1 MSWQEYQQI
10 NHVHLLES
18 TAAGQAAGSGSGQD
32 SNGSGGEENDTSSPD
47 LRRSLSRSPEPPP
60 KKPRLEDQGNP
71 SLHPSLAVPSQTR
84 EFLARHLPNRLRVSL
99 RSCETTQLTERTSFD
114 DEIGLNGEY
123 SADESLQRGEHATAW

>member
-1 MSWQEYQQI
+1 MSYSCNCNKCHGKSTSKSTYYLNSESRNQLQ
-10 NHVHLLES
+10 HVHLLES

-71 SLHPSLAVPSQTR
+71 SLHPSLADQRVLGSPSTQPLESQPEIMRDHTADR
-84 EFLARHLPNRLRVSL
+84 E
-99 RSCETTQLTERTSFD
+99 D
-114 DEIGLNGEY
+114 
-123 SADESLQRGEHATAW
+123 